1 MDFGVLPPEINSAR
15 MYSGPGSG
23 PLRAAAAA
31 WDGLATELT
40 TTAASYSSV
49 ISELTSQEW
58 LGLSSMSMAAAAAP
72 FAAWMSATA
81 AQAEQAAAQAH
92 AAASAYEAA
101 FTMTVDPAEIVANRI
116 QTMSLIASNILG
128 QNTPAIA
135 AREAHY
141 GEMWA
146 QDIVAMHGYASS
158 SAAATKLTSFTS
170 PPQTTNPSGLAGQA
184 ATVAKAAVPAQT
196 LLADLLA
203 SLGPIGDGSLVSLN
217 IISTLSLAATTAS
230 MSSSF
235 AGTAEA
241 YRNGHQGE
249 SSPPVEPGPVEEP
262 NLVSAALMSR
272 SGSAA
277 VAASTGGANPVGGLS
292 VPPSWATAPAM
303 RQVATAL
310 PTTAVPMVMQYGQTS
325 QDSPYAGIAL
335 ASLLGSSMA
344 GLAFRGAPAASG
356 AAMTPEANKAPAATI
371 VAPNKPAPTAAPAAT
386 PPPPP
391 PATKEAFPTAAPV
404 AMAAPGIPADVAAK
418 LAATIASIPGAT
430 IIVIPAPPPN

>member
-101 FTMTVDPAEIVANRI
+101 FTMTVHPAEIVANRI

-292 VPPSWATAPAM
+292 VPPS
-303 RQVATAL
+303 
-310 PTTAVPMVMQYGQTS
+310 
-325 QDSPYAGIAL
+325 
-335 ASLLGSSMA
+335 
-344 GLAFRGAPAASG
+344 
-356 AAMTPEANKAPAATI
+356 
-371 VAPNKPAPTAAPAAT
+371 
-386 PPPPP
+386 
-391 PATKEAFPTAAPV
+391 
-404 AMAAPGIPADVAAK
+404 
-418 LAATIASIPGAT
+418 
-430 IIVIPAPPPN
+430 

>member
-1 MDFGVLPPEINSAR
+1 
-15 MYSGPGSG
+15 
-23 PLRAAAAA
+23 
-31 WDGLATELT
+31 
-40 TTAASYSSV
+40 
-49 ISELTSQEW
+49 
-58 LGLSSMSMAAAAAP
+58 MS
-72 FAAWMSATA
+72 
-81 AQAEQAAAQAH
+81 
-92 AAASAYEAA
+92 ASAYEAA

-344 GLAFRGAPAASG
+344 GLAFRGAHSG
-356 AAMTPEANKAPAATI
+356 TEQTG
-371 VAPNKPAPTAAPAAT
+371 PNSGTRGYAPTAAPGDHRGVPNGGPGGDGSAGHTGGRSGQARGDHSEHPRGDDHRDT
-386 PPPPP
+386 G
-391 PATKEAFPTAAPV
+391 AAPQLTGGG
-404 AMAAPGIPADVAAK
+404 P
-418 LAATIASIPGAT
+418 
-430 IIVIPAPPPN
+430 

>member
-371 VAPNKPAPTAAPAAT
+371 VAPNKPAPPAAPAAT
-386 PPPPP
+386 PPAPP
-391 PATKEAFPTAAPV
+391 PAPKEAFPTAVPV